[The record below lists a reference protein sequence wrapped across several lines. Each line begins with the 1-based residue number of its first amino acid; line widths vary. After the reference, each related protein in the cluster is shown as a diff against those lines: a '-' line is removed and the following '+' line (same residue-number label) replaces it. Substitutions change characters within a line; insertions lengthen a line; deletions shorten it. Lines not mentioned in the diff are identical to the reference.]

1 MVIIAGWAVVSS
13 AEVKKEICN
22 MEYGVA
28 VSLREVFKTGFPTRL
43 SGRHNGQVKSGMTTP
58 SPDNGVQALPYW
70 AMFSLA
76 RP

>member
-28 VSLREVFKTGFPTRL
+28 VSLREVFKTGFPI
-43 SGRHNGQVKSGMTTP
+43 KSGMTTP